1 MNKLC
6 RQYRSDIKSF
16 FPIMGNPEKKYL
28 FKLMR
33 SVEDYCD
40 EEHVTTIEELYT
52 GFGSPRDVVSTYL
65 ENADASFITKRIRV
79 TKWVKRGI
87 FTFLTIALIGVSIFG
102 IVTYNQYITFM
113 QEQINFDEAENGSL
127 Q

>member
-40 EEHVTTIEELYT
+40 EEHVTTIEELYK
-52 GFGSPRDVVSTYL
+52 GFGSPGDVVSTYL
-65 ENADASFITKRIRV
+65 ELTDTSLLMKRIRI
-79 TKWVKRGI
+79 TKWIKRGI
-87 FTFLTIALIGVSIFG
+87 VAFLLIALIGVSIYG
-102 IVTYNQYITFM
+102 IITYEEHKMYQHQQIYHNAIVL
-113 QEQINFDEAENGSL
+113 EQ
-127 Q
+127 

>member
-6 RQYRSDIKSF
+6 RQYQSDIKSF

-40 EEHVTTIEELYT
+40 EEHVTSLEELYN
-52 GFGSPRDVVSTYL
+52 GFGSPSDVVSTYL
-65 ENADASFITKRIRV
+65 ETADTSLLMKRIRI
-79 TKWVKRGI
+79 TKWIKRSI
-87 FTFLTIALIGVSIFG
+87 VAFLIIALIGVSIYG
-102 IVTYNQYITFM
+102 IYSYNAYSVFKH
-113 QEQINFDEAENGSL
+113 EQILHDKWELE
-127 Q
+127 

>member
-28 FKLMR
+28 LKLMR

-40 EEHVTTIEELYT
+40 EEHVTTIEDLYK
-52 GFGSPRDVVSTYL
+52 GFGSPGDVVSTYL
-65 ENADASFITKRIRV
+65 ELTDTSLLMKRIRI
-79 TKWVKRGI
+79 TKWIKRGI
-87 FTFLTIALIGVSIFG
+87 IAFLLIALIGVSIYG
-102 IVTYNQYITFM
+102 VVTYEEHKMFKH
-113 QEQINFDEAENGSL
+113 EKLNFDEIEL
-127 Q
+127 EE

>member
-40 EEHVTTIEELYT
+40 EEHVTSLEELYK
-52 GFGSPRDVVSTYL
+52 GFGSPSDVVSTYL
-65 ENADASFITKRIRV
+65 ELTDTSLLMKRIRI
-79 TKWVKRGI
+79 TKWIKRGI
-87 FTFLTIALIGVSIFG
+87 VAFLIIALIGVSIYG
-102 IVTYNQYITFM
+102 IRTYNEYKIYKQQKIF
-113 QEQINFDEAENGSL
+113 FENTKL
-127 Q
+127 EE

>member
-40 EEHVTTIEELYT
+40 EEHVTTIEELYK
-52 GFGSPRDVVSTYL
+52 GFGSPGDVVSTYL
-65 ENADASFITKRIRV
+65 ENADTSLLMKRIRI
-79 TKWVKRGI
+79 TKWIKRGI
-87 FTFLTIALIGVSIFG
+87 VAFLLIALIGVSIYG
-102 IVTYNQYITFM
+102 VYAHIEYKMLGQ
-113 QEQINFDEAENGSL
+113 QQINFDETEKGSL

>member
-6 RQYRSDIKSF
+6 RQYQSDIKSF

-40 EEHVTTIEELYT
+40 EEHVTTIEELYK
-52 GFGSPRDVVSTYL
+52 GFGSPSDVVSTYL
-65 ENADASFITKRIRV
+65 ETADTSLLMKRIRI
-79 TKWVKRGI
+79 TKWIKRGI
-87 FTFLTIALIGVSIFG
+87 LTFLLIALIGVSIYG
-102 IVTYNQYITFM
+102 VYAYIEYNM
-113 QEQINFDEAENGSL
+113 LGHEQINFDEIQIQLEK
-127 Q
+127 